1 MNKQKFNTPSEVT
14 ILRTIAVIWTLAAL
28 VDAVL
33 LVIGR
38 GQDRNFK
45 DWPILA
51 LWGVAIIGLIVA
63 WKWNLVGGIIAIAF
77 TALHDIL
84 ALIFTGNWLPG
95 YMIMWAFIIP
105 PAILFII
112 AWVLERNAR
121 RKYEAELKKSRSYY
135 SIRGK

>member
-1 MNKQKFNTPSEVT
+1 MSNKKFKVPMAVT
-14 ILRTIAVIWTLAAL
+14 TLRTIAVIWTLAAI
-28 VDAVL
+28 VDAIL
-33 LVIGR
+33 LVIGK
-38 GQDRNFK
+38 GQTRDFK

-51 LWGVAIIGLIVA
+51 LWGVAIIGLVVA

-84 ALIFTGNWLPG
+84 AWIVNGSWQPG
-95 YMIMWAFIIP
+95 YMVMWAFIIP